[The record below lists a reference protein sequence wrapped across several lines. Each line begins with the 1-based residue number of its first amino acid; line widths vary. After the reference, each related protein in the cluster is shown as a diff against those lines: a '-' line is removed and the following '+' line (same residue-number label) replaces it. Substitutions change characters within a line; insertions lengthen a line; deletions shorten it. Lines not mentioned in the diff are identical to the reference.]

1 MVDDAEMVWEKVC
14 CLQTESGISYAEISK
29 KSGVPLTTVKRFF
42 RGETKNPGF
51 FQVCQIINALGGSVD
66 DLLELG
72 DRPQTVTYSPTDERF
87 CQQLLKDL
95 SYERQ
100 LRRRSMIAFVI
111 LCALVML
118 MMMLDIISPQLG
130 YIRYQAYS
138 SAVEQGSLAADFVRQ
153 FAQI

>member
-14 CLQTESGISYAEISK
+14 CLQTESGVSYAEISK

-72 DRPQTVTYSPTDERF
+72 DRPQKVTYSPADERF

-138 SAVEQGSLAADFVRQ
+138 GAVEQGSLASDFVRQ
-153 FAQI
+153 FVQI

>member
-1 MVDDAEMVWEKVC
+1 MVDDAGMVWEKVC
-14 CLQTESGISYAEISK
+14 CLQTESGISYVEISK

-51 FQVCQIINALGGSVD
+51 YQVCQIINALGGSVD
-66 DLLELG
+66 ELLELG
-72 DRPQTVTYSPTDERF
+72 DRPQKITYLPTDERF

-138 SAVEQGSLAADFVRQ
+138 GAAEQGSLAANFVRQ
-153 FAQI
+153 FTQI

>member
-14 CLQTESGISYAEISK
+14 CLQTESGISFVEISK

-51 FQVCQIINALGGSVD
+51 FQVCQIIASLGGSVD

-72 DRPQTVTYSPTDERF
+72 ESPPKTTYAPTDERF

-95 SYERQ
+95 NYERQ
-100 LRRRSMIAFVI
+100 LRRRCMIAFVI

-118 MMMLDIISPQLG
+118 AMMLDIVNPQFG
-130 YIRYQAYS
+130 YIRQQTYS
-138 SAVEQGSLAADFVRQ
+138 AAQEPDGLAAVVVRQ
-153 FAQI
+153 VFKI

>member
-1 MVDDAEMVWEKVC
+1 MIDDAEAVWEKVC
-14 CLQTESGISYAEISK
+14 CLQTESGISFVEISK

-51 FQVCQIINALGGSVD
+51 LQVCQIVAALGGSVD

-72 DRPQTVTYSPTDERF
+72 DLPPKTTYTPTDERY

-95 SYERQ
+95 NYERQ
-100 LRRRSMIAFVI
+100 LRRRCMIAFVI

-118 MMMLDIISPQLG
+118 AMMLDIVNPQFG
-130 YIRYQAYS
+130 YIRRQAYS
-138 SAVEQGSLAADFVRQ
+138 AAPNQNGLAAVVVRQ
-153 FAQI
+153 VLKI